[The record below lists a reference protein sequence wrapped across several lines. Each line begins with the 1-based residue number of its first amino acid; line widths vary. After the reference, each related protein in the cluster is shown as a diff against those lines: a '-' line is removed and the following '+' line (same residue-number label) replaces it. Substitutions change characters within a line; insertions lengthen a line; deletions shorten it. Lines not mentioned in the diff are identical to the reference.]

1 MLVEMAMSSPRCWCQ
16 IFAISFSGICLHA
29 GVPKEVCNIS
39 YRWKDYIVLLY
50 TFMSYQSL
58 LFHITISPKSKNLT
72 LIRLIVI
79 LILYPYDVKLMSM
92 SLSFYVNFCQSSS
105 IWFVQFFVSFLS
117 VYIYI
122 VHYLCLISPHGLA
135 AWGGDIKIDWL
146 IDWLIMFCC
155 TTISIAQCRWLKTT
169 LRCGL
174 FSNST
179 ECVTHT
185 LSRPRIS
192 CVHST
197 FTPQWSPP
205 CAMPFPTRALPTN
218 CELVWTVKL
227 NPLYTWLLHPIS
239 RYNYLTWAAHDYQ

>member
-58 LFHITISPKSKNLT
+58 GRDLLLFHITISPKSKNLA
-72 LIRLIVI
+72 LIHLIVI

-122 VHYLCLISPHGLA
+122 VHYLCLISPHGLSA
-135 AWGGDIKIDWL
+135 LSGDIKIDWL
-146 IDWLIMFCC
+146 IDWYALLLLICC
-155 TTISIAQCRWLKTT
+155 PAQIPG
-169 LRCGL
+169 LR
-174 FSNST
+174 
-179 ECVTHT
+179 
-185 LSRPRIS
+185 SRIGG
-192 CVHST
+192 
-197 FTPQWSPP
+197 
-205 CAMPFPTRALPTN
+205 
-218 CELVWTVKL
+218 
-227 NPLYTWLLHPIS
+227 
-239 RYNYLTWAAHDYQ
+239 